1 MSQTEEFGA
10 SLFRWDQCLFDKYGL
25 ISLHNDIMFFYVEE
39 PTIVAPPTIGT
50 VVDAEHT
57 WRLAH
62 THGAALSSLG

>member
-39 PTIVAPPTIGT
+39 PTIVAPP
-50 VVDAEHT
+50 
-57 WRLAH
+57 R
-62 THGAALSSLG
+62 